1 MLIIGEKINSSRKNI
16 QEMVERKNKEFI
28 QELARKQVEGGAQML
43 DINIGTIRKNEPED
57 MKWLV
62 KTVQEAVNVPLCID
76 SPNYMAIKAGL
87 EVYDW
92 SKGKVLINSVTA
104 ERKKLELILP
114 LVKKYQCS
122 VVALT
127 MDEQGI
133 PQNSKERC
141 KIADELIKKFTSE
154 GILTEDIYID
164 PLTLPVSANIQNPD
178 IVLQTLRK
186 IKNSYPEVK
195 TIIGLS
201 NISYGLP
208 ERSLINQ
215 SFLVLA
221 MAYGLNATILD
232 STNKNL
238 MALIKATDLLLGKD
252 EFCKQYLMA
261 FREGRF

>member
-1 MLIIGEKINSSRKNI
+1 M
-16 QEMVERKNKEFI
+16 
-28 QELARKQVEGGAQML
+28 
-43 DINIGTIRKNEPED
+43 
-57 MKWLV
+57 
-62 KTVQEAVNVPLCID
+62 
-76 SPNYMAIKAGL
+76 
-87 EVYDW
+87 
-92 SKGKVLINSVTA
+92 
-104 ERKKLELILP
+104 
-114 LVKKYQCS
+114 
-122 VVALT
+122 
-127 MDEQGI
+127 
-133 PQNSKERC
+133 
-141 KIADELIKKFTSE
+141 
-154 GILTEDIYID
+154 
-164 PLTLPVSANIQNPD
+164 TLPVSANIQNPN

-252 EFCKQYLMA
+252 EFCKQYLMS
-261 FREGRF
+261 FREGRL